1 MKRKNW
7 TLSDKTFICGKHF
20 KLADYLL
27 LPRDYRPKLKPDAVP
42 SKSDFF
48 SHKCEPSSKNR
59 LSRNGIASSSNVH
72 INVTEVHKHDDSH
85 DKRVQVDLSKHSPRK
100 RKSDEKPKLFNN
112 NFLKLMGLI
121 A

>member
-7 TLSDKTFICGKHF
+7 TLSDKTFICNEHF
-20 KLADYLL
+20 KLTDYLL
-27 LPRDYRPKLKPDAVP
+27 LPGNYRPKLKPDAVP
-42 SKSDFF
+42 LKSDFL
-48 SHKCEPSSKNR
+48 SHKCEPSAKNL
-59 LSRNGIASSSNVH
+59 LSRNSIARSSNVN

-85 DKRVQVDLSKHSPRK
+85 DKRVQVDFSKHSPRN

-112 NFLKLMGLI
+112 NFLKLMDLI